1 MPELQP
7 IITSTG
13 VIDGF
18 DNDAFIVTVCIIVSI
33 AFILKLS
40 YLQAND
46 FVLWLQEDTRAQIAS
61 QVSSESASL
70 TDVRQLVEASN
81 TQDCPICYDIFTLPI
96 ETSPCR
102 HAFCARCAIACWQ
115 TTESRGGGNTI
126 LSPLHCPMCRTE
138 VNAFVP
144 RFTVPEFA
152 ETEGREAEINYIKET
167 NQKLQEYNRRFSN
180 IRRSFWD
187 YFTDI
192 PLMIYHM
199 WCEAT
204 GQTGLLL
211 FCKLQVVLAVIA
223 CVLYICLPFDII
235 PESVYGVVGIV
246 DDIIILVTVLVYLSF
261 LYRSIVLE
269 QNVE

>member
-1 MPELQP
+1 MGLISRVSSRTYRNEMVKYKDGDDQIFLPETHTNNIQP

-18 DNDAFIVTVCIIVSI
+18 DNDAFIVTVCIIVGI

-46 FVLWLQEDTRAQIAS
+46 FVLWLQEDTRAHIAS
-61 QVSSESASL
+61 QVNQQISASDIRNVISSE
-70 TDVRQLVEASN
+70 N
-81 TQDCPICYDIFTLPI
+81 TEDCPICYEPFTLPV
-96 ETSPCR
+96 ETNCR
-102 HAFCARCAIACWQ
+102 HTFCARCAIVCWE

-126 LSPLHCPMCRTE
+126 LSPLHCPMCRAE
-138 VNAFVP
+138 VSSFVP

-192 PLMIYHM
+192 PLM
-199 WCEAT
+199 
-204 GQTGLLL
+204 
-211 FCKLQVVLAVIA
+211 
-223 CVLYICLPFDII
+223 
-235 PESVYGVVGIV
+235 
-246 DDIIILVTVLVYLSF
+246 
-261 LYRSIVLE
+261 
-269 QNVE
+269 